1 MTHEIL
7 GLLVAALAVSAAVG
21 VASLLAIS
29 LATSQRAR
37 SLAMRFCFVSVA
49 IALLSWVTYAC
60 VARSP
65 EAPFI
70 RLLINPE
77 AATHFYLPRAVFLA
91 TAYLLKRFVS
101 PAIDAVRASRGSPE
115 SRTPNRSHSAE
126 SNDR

>member
-1 MTHEIL
+1 MTHEIF

-29 LATSQRAR
+29 LATSQRTR

-49 IALLSWVTYAC
+49 IALLSWVTYAW

-70 RLLINPE
+70 RLLVNPE
-77 AATHFYLPRAVFLA
+77 AATHFYLPLAVFLA
-91 TAYLLKRFVS
+91 IAYLLKRFVRMRS
-101 PAIDAVRASRGSPE
+101 RSKASAG
-115 SRTPNRSHSAE
+115 TAA
-126 SNDR
+126 